1 MKIADMAEKRL
12 SSEVRNFVANRAG
25 HCCEYCRSQEKFAV
39 QSFSMEHIIPLSKG
53 GKTKPENLAFACQGC
68 NAHKYNKV
76 EGIDP
81 VTENSVALFH
91 PRRQKWKD
99 HFKWS
104 ADFASIIGITP
115 SGRATVEA
123 LKLNRKGLVNLRKVL
138 LAMGEHPPEE

>member
-1 MKIADMAEKRL
+1 M
-12 SSEVRNFVANRAG
+12 
-25 HCCEYCRSQEKFAV
+25 
-39 QSFSMEHIIPLSKG
+39 QSFSTEHIVPLSKG
-53 GKTKPENLAFACQGC
+53 GETKPENLAFACQGC

-76 EGIDP
+76 EGIDL

-91 PRRQKWKD
+91 PRRQEWKD

-104 ADFASIIGITP
+104 ADFASIIMVIP

-138 LAMGEHPPEE
+138 LPMGERPPEE